1 MKRYGN
7 LFNKIVDIDNI
18 KLAHKNASKRKKHYT
33 EVKMV
38 DSDINYYCELIQDML
53 VNKTYT
59 VSEYKIKYK
68 KDKNKVRKLYI
79 LPYFPDRIIQHAIMQ
94 VIEPIWKKTLINDT
108 FQSIK
113 GRGIHKAK
121 KRVEEAIRTH
131 KPEYVLKIDVNKFYP
146 SITNDVLKQVV
157 RKKIKCKD
165 TLYLLDTIITSNAEL
180 PIGNYMSQYLGNI
193 TMSSIDH
200 SMKEIHKC
208 KMYYRYCDD
217 IVILG
222 DKEDLHICLWY
233 LNKYLDSIKLTIK
246 RNYQIGKVTDGR
258 VDFVGFVFM
267 YKYTR
272 LRKSIVK
279 KLVKATETSIPSYF
293 GWVKCCRARG
303 LWYKHIKI
311 DKEFKW

>member
-18 KLAHKNASKRKKHYT
+18 KLAHKNASKRKKHYI

-38 DSDINYYCELIQDML
+38 DSDINYYCELIQNML
-53 VNKTYT
+53 INKTYT

-94 VIEPIWKKTLINDT
+94 VIESIWKKTLINDT

-165 TLYLLDTIITSNAEL
+165 TLYLLDNIITSNAEL

-193 TMSSIDH
+193 TMSSMDH

-222 DKEDLHICLWY
+222 DKEDLRIYLWY
-233 LNKYLDSIKLTIK
+233 LNKYLYSIKLTIK
-246 RNYQIGKVTDGR
+246 RNYQIGKVNDGR

-267 YKYTR
+267 YRYTR
-272 LRKSIVK
+272 LRKAIVK

-293 GWVKCCRARG
+293 GWVKSCRARG
-303 LWYKHIKI
+303 LWYKHIKV
-311 DKEFKW
+311 KRSFKW

>member
-38 DSDINYYCELIQDML
+38 DSDINYYCELIQNML
-53 VNKTYT
+53 INKTYT
-59 VSEYKIKYK
+59 VSGYKIKYK

-121 KRVEEAIRTH
+121 KRVEETIRTH

-146 SITNDVLKQVV
+146 SITNDV
-157 RKKIKCKD
+157 
-165 TLYLLDTIITSNAEL
+165 
-180 PIGNYMSQYLGNI
+180 
-193 TMSSIDH
+193 
-200 SMKEIHKC
+200 
-208 KMYYRYCDD
+208 
-217 IVILG
+217 
-222 DKEDLHICLWY
+222 
-233 LNKYLDSIKLTIK
+233 
-246 RNYQIGKVTDGR
+246 
-258 VDFVGFVFM
+258 
-267 YKYTR
+267 
-272 LRKSIVK
+272 
-279 KLVKATETSIPSYF
+279 
-293 GWVKCCRARG
+293 
-303 LWYKHIKI
+303 
-311 DKEFKW
+311 